1 MQPLGSG
8 MPADNDHP
16 GHGIALP
23 EPWRPD
29 PAPPPA
35 DPYYEDPYFPDPYA
49 KI

>member
-1 MQPLGSG
+1 
-8 MPADNDHP
+8 MPSDNDQLGP
-16 GHGIALP
+16 GINPP

-29 PAPPPA
+29 PAPPPP